1 MPGGSGFQTTSS
13 FYADIEIG
21 AVEIKDANSDTR
33 ATVGNETTS
42 AVGLNTLPL
51 GLYLS
56 TAPTLSNNE
65 TFPFT
70 LTSDG
75 RLKVDAVI
83 SVEIAT
89 EQMQVRAY
97 PAGASTDVGYRI
109 GTTAIPGPDLSMPTV
124 DRFQAIQTTIN
135 YVGSTDRVSSV
146 VDTDQWGRTLTT
158 SIAYGAGNKI
168 VSISEVIT

>member
-1 MPGGSGFQTTSS
+1 MSGTGFQTTSS
-13 FYADIEIG
+13 FYSDIEIG
-21 AVEIKDANSDTR
+21 AVEIKDANSDVR

-56 TAPTLSNNE
+56 AAPTLVNND
-65 TFPFT
+65 TFPLT

-89 EQMQVRAY
+89 EQLQVRKY
-97 PAGASTDVGYRI
+97 PTGVSTDIGYRI
-109 GTTAIPGPDLSMPTV
+109 GAGVIGPDLSMPTV
-124 DRFQAIQTTIN
+124 ERFQAVQTTIT
-135 YVGSTDRVSSV
+135 YVGGTDRVSSV
-146 VDTDQWGRTLTT
+146 VDTDAWGRTLTT
-158 SIAYGAGNKI
+158 TMTYGAGNRLT
-168 VSISEVIT
+168 SISEVIT